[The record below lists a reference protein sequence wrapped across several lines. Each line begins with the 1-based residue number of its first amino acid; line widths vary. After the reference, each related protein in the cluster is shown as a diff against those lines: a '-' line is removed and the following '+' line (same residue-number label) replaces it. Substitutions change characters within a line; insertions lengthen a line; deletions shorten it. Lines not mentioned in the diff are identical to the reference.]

1 MTGAR
6 RYLALVAASARSE
19 PALAMGVMTWAVA
32 VFLVTIAQPG
42 GFQPGL
48 GDPLNYALTATA
60 FLGPVAGGAAAHHVA
75 GMGCARLLDLGRTS
89 PRGAGAQVRL
99 AIVATLAWSL
109 AALGS
114 MHAILLVAADLSG
127 AKTPSMLLLPA
138 ASVGIVLL
146 CVSAGALC
154 GTRWPSVLTA
164 PSVTL
169 ACFAWVYV
177 IAFDEGKAGRL
188 APIYPDVFYND
199 AIEPNVLL
207 VGAQVGAMAGLS
219 ALAVA
224 ATWRGWTRV
233 VLALLG
239 ASIVV
244 ASGFAWHGA
253 DPEATQLRN
262 PPASIPCATE
272 GAVSLC
278 YWPESSHQARHALRA
293 LSDVH
298 DRLQGVFE
306 PPTRF
311 AQRGLT
317 SRFPESRELLI
328 PRHENPDYAYRA
340 VLAVVPPLTCHNER
354 VYEAHR
360 QLVNLFT
367 AMTDAG
373 PISEDTQ
380 PILDLPKDRIRTWV
394 ASQVEIIEGCSTR

>member
-1 MTGAR
+1 MTGVR
-6 RYLALVAASARSE
+6 RYLAVVIASATSE
-19 PALAMGVMTWAVA
+19 PALALGAMTWVVA
-32 VFLVTIAQPG
+32 VFLAAISQPS
-42 GFQPGL
+42 GFHPGL

-75 GMGCARLLDLGRTS
+75 GMGRARLLDLGRTS

-109 AALGS
+109 LALGS

-127 AKTPSMLLLPA
+127 AKTLSVLLLPA

-169 ACFAWVYV
+169 VCFAWVYG
-177 IAFDEGKAGRL
+177 IAFAEGKAGRL

-199 AIEPNVLL
+199 AIEPNALL

-224 ATWRGWTRV
+224 ATWRGRTRV

-239 ASIVV
+239 ASVV
-244 ASGFAWHGA
+244 VTSGFAWQEA
-253 DPEATQLRN
+253 DPEAVRLRT
-262 PPASIPCATE
+262 PSGQIPCASE
-272 GAVSLC
+272 GAVQLC
-278 YWPESSHQARHALRA
+278 YWPESEGQARGALRA
-293 LSDVH
+293 LSEAH
-298 DRLQGVFE
+298 ARLE
-306 PPTRF
+306 PYFDPPDRF
-311 AQRGLT
+311 AQSGLLA
-317 SRFPESRELLI
+317 RVPGAREFQMPL
-328 PRHENPDYAYRA
+328 PENPDYAYRA

-394 ASQVEIIEGCSTR
+394 ASQIEIIEGCSTR